1 MKMPINTK
9 KYIENLLKIKD
20 KNSKIVPFKLN
31 EPQTKLYNTIKE
43 LKQQHKP
50 VRIIIL
56 KARQMGFSTL
66 TEAILFKE
74 TATKHNVTSGIIAH
88 ESKATNNLFNMS
100 KLYYDNLPEPMKPQ
114 LQNRNAQELIFNNP
128 TNTGLNSKI
137 ICMTADKDAGRSGT
151 YNFLHLSEFAFW
163 QGNKEEA
170 FTSLMQTVPNNENS
184 IVIIESTANGYEY
197 FKTLWDKATNKE
209 TDFVPVFVGWN
220 ELTEY
225 SIPYTGFKKTEEEI
239 TLQKNYNLT
248 DDQLEWRR
256 WCIRNNCAGDI
267 KKFNQEYPICP
278 EEAFISSGNCVFD
291 TEIIHNRLG
300 ELKKPLK
307 VGWFEYDYDDTLPAL
322 GKLTSLNTPYPKY
335 KISNIRWHEDKNG
348 YIKIYEVPDS
358 PVVTDYAIGG
368 DTAGS
373 GSDYF
378 VAHVI
383 NVKTMS
389 QVATLRHQMN
399 ADLYAKQVYCLA
411 MYYKKAL
418 VGIESNF
425 DSFPIKELERLGYR
439 HQYIRKNENKINGR
453 SMQEYGFRTDM
464 RTRPEIISNLQ
475 QFVRQYSNLIND
487 RDTLAE
493 MLEFIYNKDM
503 RPEAQ
508 EGSHDDLVMA
518 LAISLKIRDQAYRP
532 NQAIEMQQDP
542 FYKSD
547 MNYSSKEKII
557 VV

>member
-1 MKMPINTK
+1 MSINTK
-9 KYIENLLKIKD
+9 LYIENLLKIKD
-20 KNSKIVPFKLN
+20 KNSKIIPFKLN
-31 EPQTKLYNTIKE
+31 QPQQKLYDTIKE
-43 LKQQHKP
+43 LKKQHKP

-88 ESKATNNLFNMS
+88 ENKATNNLFNMS
-100 KLYYDNLPEPMKPQ
+100 KLYYDNLPTAMKPQ
-114 LQNRNAQELIFNNP
+114 LQNRNAQELIFNNS

-225 SIPYTGFKKTEEEI
+225 SIPYTGFEKTEEEL
-239 TLQKNYNLT
+239 TLQKNYNLS

-267 KKFNQEYPICP
+267 QKFKQEYPISP

-291 TEIIHNRLG
+291 TDIIHKRIG
-300 ELKKPLK
+300 ELQKPLK
-307 VGWFEYDYDDTLPAL
+307 VGWFEYDYDDTLPPL
-322 GKLTSLNTPYPKY
+322 GKLTTLNTPYPKY

-348 YIKIYEVPDS
+348 YIKIYELPDS
-358 PVVTDYAIGG
+358 PVVTNYAIGG

-383 NVKTMS
+383 NVATMS

-439 HQYIRKNENKINGR
+439 NQYQRKNEAKINGGYMR
-453 SMQEYGFRTDM
+453 EYGFRTDM

-475 QFVRQYSNLIND
+475 QFVREYPEKIND

-532 NQAIEMQQDP
+532 NQPIEMHQDT
-542 FYKSD
+542 FYKDD
-547 MNYSSKEKII
+547 MIYSSKEKI
-557 VV
+557 VVI

>member
-1 MKMPINTK
+1 MRMNINTK
-9 KYIENLLKIKD
+9 KYIESFLKIKD
-20 KNSKIVPFKLN
+20 KNSHIVHFKLN
-31 EPQTKLYNTIKE
+31 YPQQRLYDTIKE
-43 LKQQHKP
+43 LKKEHKP

-88 ESKATNNLFNMS
+88 ENKATNNLFNMS
-100 KLYYDNLPEPMKPQ
+100 KLYYDNLPLPVKPQ
-114 LQNRNAQELIFNNP
+114 IQNRNAQELIFNNAD
-128 TNTGLNSKI
+128 NTGLNSKI
-137 ICMTADKDAGRSGT
+137 VCMTADKDAGRSGT

-170 FTSLMQTVPNNENS
+170 FTSIMQTVPNNENS
-184 IVIIESTANGYEY
+184 MVIIESTANGYEY
-197 FKTLWDKATNKE
+197 FKTLWDKAVRHE

-225 SIPYTGFKKTEEEI
+225 SMPYSGFEKTKEEL
-239 TLQKNYNLT
+239 TLQKNYELT

-291 TEIIHNRLG
+291 TDIIHNRLG

-307 VGWFEYDYDDTLPAL
+307 VGWFEYDYNDDMPAYGKKLPNGA
-322 GKLTSLNTPYPKY
+322 PYPKN
-335 KISNIRWHEDKNG
+335 KMSNIRWHEDKNG

-358 PVVTDYAIGG
+358 PVVTNYAIGG

-378 VAHVI
+378 VAQVI
-383 NVKTMS
+383 NVETMT
-389 QVATLRHQMN
+389 QVATFRHQMN
-399 ADLYAKQVYCLA
+399 ADLYAKQLYCLG

-418 VGIESNF
+418 IGIESNF
-425 DSFPIKELERLGYR
+425 DSYPIKELQRLGYR
-439 HQYIRKNENKINGR
+439 NQYIRRNENKINGASLR
-453 SMQEYGFRTDM
+453 EYGFRTDM

-475 QFVRQYSNLIND
+475 QYVREYPEKIND

-518 LAISLKIRDQAYRP
+518 LAIGLKIRDQAYRP
-532 NQAIEMQQDP
+532 NRPIQVSHNN
-542 FYKSD
+542 FYKSSLNFD
-547 MNYSSKEKII
+547 KEKIT

>member
-1 MKMPINTK
+1 MINTQ
-9 KYIENLLKIKD
+9 KYIEKFLKIKD
-20 KNSKIVPFKLN
+20 KNSKIVNLKLN
-31 EPQTKLYNTIKE
+31 YPQQRLYDTIKE
-43 LKQQHKP
+43 LKKEHKP

-74 TATKHNVTSGIIAH
+74 TATKHNITSGIIAH
-88 ESKATNNLFNMS
+88 ENKATNNLFNMS
-100 KLYYDNLPEPMKPQ
+100 KLYYDNLPEAIKPH
-114 LQNRNAQELIFNNP
+114 LQNRNAQELIFNNDN
-128 TNTGLNSKI
+128 NTGLNSKI
-137 ICMTADKDAGRSGT
+137 VCMTADKDAGRSGT
-151 YNFLHLSEFAFW
+151 FNFLHLSEFAFW

-170 FTSLMQTVPNNENS
+170 FTSIMQTVPNNES
-184 IVIIESTANGYEY
+184 SMVIIESTANGYEY
-197 FKTLWDKATNKE
+197 FKTLWDKATRHE

-220 ELTEY
+220 ELPEY
-225 SIPYTGFKKTEEEI
+225 SMPYTGFEKTKDELI
-239 TLQKNYNLT
+239 LQKNYELT

-291 TEIIHNRLG
+291 TDAIHKRLG
-300 ELKKPLK
+300 ELKKPIK
-307 VGWFEYDYDDTLPAL
+307 VGWFEYDYNDDMPAYGKKLPNGA
-322 GKLTSLNTPYPKY
+322 PYPKN
-335 KISNIRWHEDKNG
+335 KISNIRWHNDKNG
-348 YIKIYEVPDS
+348 YVKIYELPDS
-358 PVVTDYAIGG
+358 PVVTNYAIGG

-378 VAHVI
+378 VAQVV
-383 NVKTMS
+383 NATTMS

-399 ADLYAKQVYCLA
+399 ADLYAKQLYCLG
-411 MYYKKAL
+411 MYYKQAL
-418 VGIESNF
+418 IAVESNF
-425 DSFPIKELERLGYR
+425 DSYPIKELQRLGYR
-439 HQYIRKNENKINGR
+439 NQYIRRNENKINGASLR
-453 SMQEYGFRTDM
+453 EYGFRTDM

-475 QFVRQYSNLIND
+475 SYVREYPEKLND

-518 LAISLKIRDQAYRP
+518 LAIGLKVREQAYRP
-532 NQAIEMQQDP
+532 NRPIQVEQHNL
-542 FYKSD
+542 YKSSL
-547 MNYSSKEKII
+547 NYYKEKITVI
-557 VV
+557 

>member
-1 MKMPINTK
+1 MINTQ
-9 KYIENLLKIKD
+9 KYIEKFLKIKD
-20 KNSKIVPFKLN
+20 KNSKIVNLKLN
-31 EPQTKLYNTIKE
+31 YPQQRLYDTIKE
-43 LKQQHKP
+43 LKKEHKP

-74 TATKHNVTSGIIAH
+74 TATKHNITSGIIAH
-88 ESKATNNLFNMS
+88 ENKATNNLFNMS
-100 KLYYDNLPEPMKPQ
+100 KLYYDNLPEAIKPH
-114 LQNRNAQELIFNNP
+114 LQNRNAQELIFNNDN
-128 TNTGLNSKI
+128 NTGLNSKI
-137 ICMTADKDAGRSGT
+137 VCMTADKDAGRSGT
-151 YNFLHLSEFAFW
+151 FNFLHLSEFAFW

-170 FTSLMQTVPNNENS
+170 FTSIMQTVPNNES
-184 IVIIESTANGYEY
+184 SMVIIESTANGYEY
-197 FKTLWDKATNKE
+197 FKTLWDKATRHE

-220 ELTEY
+220 ELPEY
-225 SIPYTGFKKTEEEI
+225 SMPYTGFEKTKDELI
-239 TLQKNYNLT
+239 LQKNYELT

-291 TEIIHNRLG
+291 TDAIHKRLG
-300 ELKKPLK
+300 ELQKPIK
-307 VGWFEYDYDDTLPAL
+307 VGWFEYDYNDDMPAYGKKLPNGA
-322 GKLTSLNTPYPKY
+322 PYPKN
-335 KISNIRWHEDKNG
+335 KISNIRWHNDKNG
-348 YIKIYEVPDS
+348 YVKIYELPDS
-358 PVVTDYAIGG
+358 PVVTNYAIGG

-378 VAHVI
+378 VAQVV
-383 NVKTMS
+383 NATTMS

-399 ADLYAKQVYCLA
+399 ADLYAKQLYCLG
-411 MYYKKAL
+411 MYYKQAL
-418 VGIESNF
+418 IAVESNF
-425 DSFPIKELERLGYR
+425 DSYPIKELQRLGYR
-439 HQYIRKNENKINGR
+439 NQYIRRNENKINGASLR
-453 SMQEYGFRTDM
+453 EYGFRTDM

-475 QFVRQYSNLIND
+475 SYVREYPEKLND

-518 LAISLKIRDQAYRP
+518 LAIGLKVREQAYRP
-532 NQAIEMQQDP
+532 NRPIQVEQHNL
-542 FYKSD
+542 YKSSL
-547 MNYSSKEKII
+547 NYYKEKITVI
-557 VV
+557 

>member
-1 MKMPINTK
+1 MINTQ
-9 KYIENLLKIKD
+9 KYIEKFLKIKD
-20 KNSKIVPFKLN
+20 KNSKIVNLKLN
-31 EPQTKLYNTIKE
+31 YPQQRLYDTIKE
-43 LKQQHKP
+43 LKKEHKP

-74 TATKHNVTSGIIAH
+74 TATKHNITSGIIAH
-88 ESKATNNLFNMS
+88 ENKATNNLFNMS
-100 KLYYDNLPEPMKPQ
+100 KLYYDNLPEAIKPH
-114 LQNRNAQELIFNNP
+114 LQNRNAQELIFNNDN
-128 TNTGLNSKI
+128 NTGLNSKI
-137 ICMTADKDAGRSGT
+137 VCMTADKDAGRSGT
-151 YNFLHLSEFAFW
+151 FNFLHLSEFAFW

-170 FTSLMQTVPNNENS
+170 FTSIMQTVPNNES
-184 IVIIESTANGYEY
+184 SMVIIESTANGYEY
-197 FKTLWDKATNKE
+197 FKTLWDKATRHE

-220 ELTEY
+220 ELPEY
-225 SIPYTGFKKTEEEI
+225 SMPYSGFEKTKDELI
-239 TLQKNYNLT
+239 LQKNYELT

-291 TEIIHNRLG
+291 TDAIHKRLG
-300 ELKKPLK
+300 ELKKPIK
-307 VGWFEYDYDDTLPAL
+307 VGWFEYDYNDDMPAYGKKLPNGA
-322 GKLTSLNTPYPKY
+322 PYPKN
-335 KISNIRWHEDKNG
+335 KISNIRWHNDKNG
-348 YIKIYEVPDS
+348 YVKIYELPDS
-358 PVVTDYAIGG
+358 PVVTNYAIGG

-378 VAHVI
+378 VAQVV
-383 NVKTMS
+383 NATTMS

-399 ADLYAKQVYCLA
+399 AGLYAKQLYCLG
-411 MYYKKAL
+411 MYYKQAL
-418 VGIESNF
+418 IAVESNF
-425 DSFPIKELERLGYR
+425 DSYPIKELQRLGYR
-439 HQYIRKNENKINGR
+439 NQYIRRNENKINGASLR
-453 SMQEYGFRTDM
+453 EYGFRTDM

-475 QFVRQYSNLIND
+475 SYVREYPEKLND

-518 LAISLKIRDQAYRP
+518 LAIGLKVREQAYRP
-532 NQAIEMQQDP
+532 NRPIQVEQHNL
-542 FYKSD
+542 YKSSL
-547 MNYSSKEKII
+547 NYYKEKITVI
-557 VV
+557 

>member
-1 MKMPINTK
+1 MSINTK
-9 KYIENLLKIKD
+9 LYIENLLKIKD
-20 KNSKIVPFKLN
+20 KNSKIIPFRLN
-31 EPQTKLYNTIKE
+31 QPQQKLYNTIKE

-88 ESKATNNLFNMS
+88 ENKATNNLFNMS

-170 FTSLMQTVPNNENS
+170 FTSIMQTVPNNENS

-197 FKTLWDKATNKE
+197 FKTLWDKAVNKE

-225 SIPYTGFKKTEEEI
+225 SIPYTGFEKTEEEL
-239 TLQKNYNLT
+239 TLQKNYDLT

-291 TEIIHNRLG
+291 TEIIHKRLG
-300 ELKKPLK
+300 ELQKPIK
-307 VGWFEYDYDDTLPAL
+307 VGWFEYDYDDTKAPFGKKLPN
-322 GKLTSLNTPYPKY
+322 GTPLNDY
-335 KISNIRWHEDKNG
+335 KINNIRWHEDKNG

-358 PVVTDYAIGG
+358 PVITNYAIGG

-378 VAHVI
+378 TAHVI
-383 NVKTMS
+383 NANTMS

-399 ADLYAKQVYCLA
+399 ADLYAKQLYCLA
-411 MYYKKAL
+411 MYYKQAL

-439 HQYIRKNENKINGR
+439 HQYLRKNENKINGAY
-453 SMQEYGFRTDM
+453 MHEYGFRTDM

-475 QFVRQYSNLIND
+475 QFVRQYPEKIND

-508 EGSHDDLVMA
+508 EGSHDDLVMG
-518 LAISLKIRDQAYRP
+518 LAISLKVREQAYRP
-532 NQAIEMQQDP
+532 TPAIQMEQDT
-542 FYKSD
+542 FYRQPI
-547 MNYSSKEKII
+547 YSNKEKIEVI
-557 VV
+557 

>member
-1 MKMPINTK
+1 MPINTK

-114 LQNRNAQELIFNNP
+114 LQNRNAQELIFNNT

-225 SIPYTGFKKTEEEI
+225 SIPYTGFEKTEEEI

-322 GKLTSLNTPYPKY
+322 GKLTTLNTPYPKY

>member
-1 MKMPINTK
+1 MSINTK
-9 KYIENLLKIKD
+9 LYIENLLKIKD
-20 KNSKIVPFKLN
+20 KNSKIIPFKLN
-31 EPQTKLYNTIKE
+31 QPQQKLYDTIKE
-43 LKQQHKP
+43 LKKQHKP

-88 ESKATNNLFNMS
+88 ENKATNNLFNMS
-100 KLYYDNLPEPMKPQ
+100 KLYYDNLPTAMKPQ
-114 LQNRNAQELIFNNP
+114 LQNRNAQELIFNNS

-197 FKTLWDKATNKE
+197 FKSLWDKAMNKE

-220 ELTEY
+220 ELDEY
-225 SIPYTGFKKTEEEI
+225 SIPYSGFEKTEEEL
-239 TLQKNYNLT
+239 TLQKNYNLS

-267 KKFNQEYPICP
+267 QKFKQEYPISP

-291 TEIIHNRLG
+291 TDIIHKRIG
-300 ELKKPLK
+300 ELQKPLK
-307 VGWFEYDYDDTLPAL
+307 VGWFEYDYDDTLPPL
-322 GKLTSLNTPYPKY
+322 GKLTTLNTPYPKY

-348 YIKIYEVPDS
+348 YIKIYELPDS
-358 PVVTDYAIGG
+358 PVVTNYAIGG

-383 NVKTMS
+383 NVATMS

-439 HQYIRKNENKINGR
+439 NQYQRKNETKINGGYMR
-453 SMQEYGFRTDM
+453 EYGFRTDM

-475 QFVRQYSNLIND
+475 QFVREYPEKIND

-518 LAISLKIRDQAYRP
+518 LAIGLKIRDQAYRP
-532 NQAIEMQQDP
+532 NQPIEMHQDT
-542 FYKSD
+542 FYKDD
-547 MNYSSKEKII
+547 MIYSSKEKI
-557 VV
+557 VVV

>member
-1 MKMPINTK
+1 
-9 KYIENLLKIKD
+9 
-20 KNSKIVPFKLN
+20 
-31 EPQTKLYNTIKE
+31 
-43 LKQQHKP
+43 
-50 VRIIIL
+50 
-56 KARQMGFSTL
+56 
-66 TEAILFKE
+66 
-74 TATKHNVTSGIIAH
+74 
-88 ESKATNNLFNMS
+88 
-100 KLYYDNLPEPMKPQ
+100 
-114 LQNRNAQELIFNNP
+114 
-128 TNTGLNSKI
+128 
-137 ICMTADKDAGRSGT
+137 
-151 YNFLHLSEFAFW
+151 
-163 QGNKEEA
+163 
-170 FTSLMQTVPNNENS
+170 
-184 IVIIESTANGYEY
+184 
-197 FKTLWDKATNKE
+197 
-209 TDFVPVFVGWN
+209 
-220 ELTEY
+220 
-225 SIPYTGFKKTEEEI
+225 
-239 TLQKNYNLT
+239 
-248 DDQLEWRR
+248 
-256 WCIRNNCAGDI
+256 
-267 KKFNQEYPICP
+267 
-278 EEAFISSGNCVFD
+278 
-291 TEIIHNRLG
+291 
-300 ELKKPLK
+300 
-307 VGWFEYDYDDTLPAL
+307 
-322 GKLTSLNTPYPKY
+322 
-335 KISNIRWHEDKNG
+335 
-348 YIKIYEVPDS
+348 
-358 PVVTDYAIGG
+358 
-368 DTAGS
+368 
-373 GSDYF
+373 
-378 VAHVI
+378 
-383 NVKTMS
+383 MS

>member
-1 MKMPINTK
+1 MSINTK
-9 KYIENLLKIKD
+9 LYIENLLKIKD
-20 KNSKIVPFKLN
+20 KNSKIIPFKLN
-31 EPQTKLYNTIKE
+31 QPQQKLYDTIKE

-88 ESKATNNLFNMS
+88 ENKATNNLFNMS

-170 FTSLMQTVPNNENS
+170 FTSIMQTVPNNENS

-197 FKTLWDKATNKE
+197 FKTLWDKAVNKE

-239 TLQKNYNLT
+239 TLQKNYELT

-291 TEIIHNRLG
+291 TEIIHKRLG
-300 ELKKPLK
+300 ELQKPIK
-307 VGWFEYDYDDTLPAL
+307 QGWFEYDYDDTLPAY
-322 GKLTSLNTPYPKY
+322 GRKLPNGSPYPAY
-335 KISNIRWHEDKNG
+335 KINNIKWHEDKNG
-348 YIKIYEVPDS
+348 YIKIYELPDS
-358 PVVTDYAIGG
+358 PVVTNYAIGG

-383 NVKTMS
+383 NVATMS

-411 MYYKKAL
+411 MYYKQAL

-425 DSFPIKELERLGYR
+425 DSYPIKELERLGYR

-475 QFVRQYSNLIND
+475 TFVREYPQNIND

-518 LAISLKIRDQAYRP
+518 LAISLKVREQAYRP
-532 NQAIEMQQDP
+532 TPAIEMVQDT

>member
-1 MKMPINTK
+1 MINTQ
-9 KYIENLLKIKD
+9 KYIEKFLKIKD
-20 KNSKIVPFKLN
+20 KNSKIVNLKLN
-31 EPQTKLYNTIKE
+31 YPQQRLYDTIKE
-43 LKQQHKP
+43 LKKEHKP

-74 TATKHNVTSGIIAH
+74 TATKHNITSGIIAH
-88 ESKATNNLFNMS
+88 ENKATNNLFNMS
-100 KLYYDNLPEPMKPQ
+100 KLYYDNLPEAIKPH
-114 LQNRNAQELIFNNP
+114 LQNRNAQELIFNNDN
-128 TNTGLNSKI
+128 NTGLNSKI
-137 ICMTADKDAGRSGT
+137 VCMTADKDAGRSGT
-151 YNFLHLSEFAFW
+151 FNFLHLSEFAFW

-170 FTSLMQTVPNNENS
+170 FTSIMQTVPNNES
-184 IVIIESTANGYEY
+184 SMVIIESTANGYEY
-197 FKTLWDKATNKE
+197 FKTLWDKATRHE

-220 ELTEY
+220 ELPEY
-225 SIPYTGFKKTEEEI
+225 SMPYSGFEKTKDELI
-239 TLQKNYNLT
+239 LQKNYELT

-291 TEIIHNRLG
+291 TDAIHKRLG
-300 ELKKPLK
+300 ELQKPIK
-307 VGWFEYDYDDTLPAL
+307 VGWFEYDYNDDMPAYGKKLPNGA
-322 GKLTSLNTPYPKY
+322 PYPKN
-335 KISNIRWHEDKNG
+335 KISNIRWHNDKNG
-348 YIKIYEVPDS
+348 YVKIYELPDS
-358 PVVTDYAIGG
+358 PVVTNYAIGG

-378 VAHVI
+378 VAQVV
-383 NVKTMS
+383 NATTMS

-399 ADLYAKQVYCLA
+399 ADLYAKQLYCLG
-411 MYYKKAL
+411 MYYKQAL
-418 VGIESNF
+418 IAVESNF
-425 DSFPIKELERLGYR
+425 DSYPIKELQRLGYR
-439 HQYIRKNENKINGR
+439 NQYIRRNENKINGASLR
-453 SMQEYGFRTDM
+453 EYGFRTDM

-475 QFVRQYSNLIND
+475 SYVREYPEKLND

-518 LAISLKIRDQAYRP
+518 LAIGLKVREQAYRP
-532 NQAIEMQQDP
+532 NRPIQVEQHNL
-542 FYKSD
+542 YKSSL
-547 MNYSSKEKII
+547 NYYKEKITVI
-557 VV
+557 

>member
-1 MKMPINTK
+1 MSINTK
-9 KYIENLLKIKD
+9 LYIENLLKIKD
-20 KNSKIVPFKLN
+20 KNSKIIPFKLN
-31 EPQTKLYNTIKE
+31 QPQQKLYDTIKE
-43 LKQQHKP
+43 LKKQHKP

-88 ESKATNNLFNMS
+88 ENKATNNLFNMS
-100 KLYYDNLPEPMKPQ
+100 KLYYDNLPTAMKPQ
-114 LQNRNAQELIFNNP
+114 LQNRNAQELIFNNS

-197 FKTLWDKATNKE
+197 FKSLWDKAMNKE

-220 ELTEY
+220 ELDEY
-225 SIPYTGFKKTEEEI
+225 SIPYSGFEKTEEEL
-239 TLQKNYNLT
+239 TLQKNYNLS

-267 KKFNQEYPICP
+267 QKFKQEYPISP

-291 TEIIHNRLG
+291 TDIIHKRIG
-300 ELKKPLK
+300 ELQKPLK
-307 VGWFEYDYDDTLPAL
+307 VGWFEYDYDDTLPPL
-322 GKLTSLNTPYPKY
+322 GKLTTLNTPYPKY

-348 YIKIYEVPDS
+348 YIKIYELPDS
-358 PVVTDYAIGG
+358 PVVTNYAIGG

-383 NVKTMS
+383 NVATMS

-439 HQYIRKNENKINGR
+439 NQYQRKNETKINGGYMR
-453 SMQEYGFRTDM
+453 EYGFRTDM

-475 QFVRQYSNLIND
+475 QFVREYPEKIND

-532 NQAIEMQQDP
+532 NQPIEMHQDT
-542 FYKSD
+542 FYKDD
-547 MNYSSKEKII
+547 MIYSSKEKI
-557 VV
+557 VVV